1 MKRENEFRAYL
12 QNIYKD
18 NNTVEAYIDYC
29 EKVEESFD
37 GKDMDEIIISYK
49 NIAKTRTKL
58 SKITSSKK
66 TVSNCITGLN
76 RYLEF
81 AFRRGMGASVLTGV
95 SSKGVT
101 ASGIQGKIGA
111 MDYPLVQYYSNVPV
125 TERDETLRKA
135 LEEEYPKILEFA
147 KNIFGVDYGY
157 IPVYL
162 SKETPPLKRY
172 KINQTFLNK
181 LSRKCERQ
189 QRMCDLEHQI
199 LETGWFT
206 MLCVAKFFGG
216 EKPYIEIYYKNLP
229 KYNTLEAA
237 INYLAH
243 EYMHFIEYVY
253 CSKNGVKSF
262 VDERV
267 SEALADFFG
276 FLYSINRGGKQDL
289 VIAEDRYI
297 LWKIL
302 SGSGWP
308 YAYAIYFMKK
318 RIRAFSPVFA
328 DYENNDCISKLVEVF
343 NATKDAGD
351 AYNKLK
357 KI

>member
-29 EKVEESFD
+29 EKVEESFA
-37 GKDMDEIIISYK
+37 GKDMDEIIISHK
-49 NIAKTRTKL
+49 NIAKTSTKL

-66 TVSNCITGLN
+66 TVSNCISGLN

-81 AFRRGMGASVLTGV
+81 AFWWGTGASVLTGV
-95 SSKGVT
+95 SSKGIT
-101 ASGIQGKIGA
+101 ASGIQGEIDVI
-111 MDYPLVQYYSNVPV
+111 DYPLVQYYSDVPV

-135 LEEEYPKILEFA
+135 LEEEYLKILKFA

-162 SKETPPLKRY
+162 SKETPPLKEY
-172 KINQTFLNK
+172 KVNKTFLNK
-181 LSRKCERQ
+181 LSRKRERQ
-189 QRMCDLEHQI
+189 QRMSDVENQI

-243 EYMHFIEYVY
+243 EYMHFAEYVY
-253 CSKNGVKSF
+253 CSKNGVVSF
-262 VDERV
+262 VDKRV

-297 LWKIL
+297 RWKIL

-308 YAYAIYFMKK
+308 YAYALYFMKK
-318 RIRAFSPVFA
+318 RIRGFSPVFA
-328 DYENNDCISKLVEVF
+328 EYDGKGCIDKLRAVF
-343 NATKDAGD
+343 SDTINPKDAYD
-351 AYNKLK
+351 KLK
-357 KI
+357 KL